1 LAGNRAAAEGAFAEG
16 VRAQQAHSPSA
27 ALTAYRKAI
36 LADPGYFDAWYNLG
50 LAATEANDLPAALLA
65 YEHAL
70 AIRADSL
77 DGRYNFALVLKQAN
91 YLFDAANELER
102 VLAAYP
108 NETRAH
114 LALGNLYAQQ
124 LRQPSKARP
133 HYVKVLETD
142 SHHPQAG
149 AVRYWLSDHPQ

>member
-1 LAGNRAAAEGAFAEG
+1 MSFTCWHQRAL
-16 VRAQQAHSPSA
+16 PSA